1 MTKALDISETLVTR
15 GLITRE
21 AMIETEELT
30 RKSGERLHV
39 LLTRRGLVD
48 ERTMAALLSEEL
60 DFPLAEQADFPTQPV
75 NAGGISVPFLRRTRI
90 LPIEEDPERL
100 TVAMADPLNDEAI
113 RSLQILIDKLI
124 SVRVGIPAEID
135 RALDRLYRSDPTPPR
150 DPIVTDARLDSGS
163 DAPAIRAAEL
173 LIDRAVA
180 NDASDLHIEPSEDG
194 LRARYR
200 IDGQLI
206 ELGAA
211 PEHYLADMIVS
222 RFKVLAN
229 LDIAEKRL
237 PQDGRASLAVQGR
250 PIDIRISTMP
260 TLDGE
265 SVVLR
270 LLDQSFAPDDIDALG
285 FSDQAKAALAKVLRS
300 PSGMVL
306 ATGPTGSGKTTT
318 LYGAIGRLN
327 HDSRKIITVEDPV
340 EYRLAGVN
348 QIQVAPRIGLG
359 FANLLR
365 SIVRQDPDI
374 IMVGEIRDEE
384 TARLAAQASLTG
396 HLVLSSLH
404 TNNAPS
410 GITRLRDMGLE
421 AYLLTA
427 SLKAVLAQRL
437 VRRLCPDC
445 AKTRA
450 PTPSDTELLGLT
462 NADRSLLSERIGE
475 PVGCPSCH
483 GTGFRGRLVLAEL
496 LIMTPRLRDAVA
508 DGAGLDDLRHTM
520 LLDGQTET
528 LLKHGLNRIAAGETS
543 VTEVANCIGA
553 TFE

>member
-1 MTKALDISETLVTR
+1 MRSTRTASELVGGVAQR
-15 GLITRE
+15 GLMAE
-21 AMIETEELT
+21 AD
-30 RKSGERLHV
+30 RCGVAAVPRLGPTH
-39 LLTRRGLVD
+39 R
-48 ERTMAALLSEEL
+48 ALA
-60 DFPLAEQADFPTQPV
+60 LAMDRVQPPCPHRQ
-75 NAGGISVPFLRRTRI
+75 NRLNFT
-90 LPIEEDPERL
+90 ERL